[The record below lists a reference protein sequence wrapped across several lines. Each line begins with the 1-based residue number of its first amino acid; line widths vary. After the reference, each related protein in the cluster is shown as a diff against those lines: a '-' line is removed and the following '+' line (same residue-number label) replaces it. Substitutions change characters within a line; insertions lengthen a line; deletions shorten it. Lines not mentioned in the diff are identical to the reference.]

1 MTIPETLKKYPLN
14 LSPQLIRC
22 WIANG
27 TCPFG
32 CIIRQ
37 KDKRNGRNTYYI
49 NEQALK
55 NFIEGKGVQQNGLF
69 NN

>member
-32 CIIRQ
+32 YVIREG
-37 KDKRNGRNTYYI
+37 KRKTYYI
-49 NEQALK
+49 NEQALRK
-55 NFIEGKGVQQNGLF
+55 FIAGENEK
-69 NN
+69 